1 MTTKK
6 STTKAQGGKG
16 SRPQQTPACAEPASA
31 LAGHLS
37 EILNNPT
44 CPARIYN
51 AIAEEL
57 CDMSSDIDYHTPEM
71 IARSIAAYD
80 RREAKRQQGD
90 AQG

>member
-1 MTTKK
+1 MSSKK
-6 STTKAQGGKG
+6 VTPKQRGGEVAA
-16 SRPQQTPACAEPASA
+16 RTQTAATEPASA

-37 EILNNPT
+37 DILNNPI

-57 CDMSSDIDYHTPEM
+57 CDMSSAIDYHTPEM

-80 RREAKRQQGD
+80 RREAQRQTRG
-90 AQG
+90 AK